1 MQTHGLRKPNE
12 GLNETNLKILRR
24 TWQTNQFWSL
34 PKFGIFGISFG
45 STLFSGASI
54 VRVQTYALTTLL
66 TQQAS
71 QSLVSHAK

>member
-1 MQTHGLRKPNE
+1 MQTHGLRTPNE
-12 GLNETNLKILRR
+12 GLNETNLNILSR

-45 STLFSGASI
+45 STLFSGSS
-54 VRVQTYALTTLL
+54 VLRVQAYALTTLL